1 MGVVHKRVGEICCRN
16 GWMPLDWRTRRGRN
30 LGISAVS
37 KCNLHVLLKPRREV
51 DFGITVNLIFS
62 SLMFVFGQ
70 QSEISKVTTQN
81 AS

>member
-1 MGVVHKRVGEICCRN
+1 MRHFWVSFTNVLGKFAVGMVGCH
-16 GWMPLDWRTRRGRN
+16 LTGRHV
-30 LGISAVS
+30 VS
-37 KCNLHVLLKPRREV
+37 KCNLDVLLKPRREV